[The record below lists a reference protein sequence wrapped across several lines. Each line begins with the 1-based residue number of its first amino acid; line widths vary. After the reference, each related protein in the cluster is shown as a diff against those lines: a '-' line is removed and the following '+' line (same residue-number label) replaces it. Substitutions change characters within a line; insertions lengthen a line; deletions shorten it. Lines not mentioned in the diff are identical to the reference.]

1 MALDTKDIF
10 LTGDDITVL
19 NGDFRV
25 TASDQQHIENMLK
38 ASPGNYY
45 QYPLVGLGGTDL
57 ISASINPSEIKKR
70 IKLQLK
76 ADNYKP
82 ITVKVSDDF
91 KIFID
96 AVRLK

>member
-10 LTGDDITVL
+10 LTNEDITISG
-19 NGDFRV
+19 GDFV
-25 TASDQQHIENMLK
+25 VYESDQQHIENILK

-45 QYPLVGLGGTDL
+45 HYPLLGLGSIDL

-82 ITVKVSDDF
+82 ITVKVTDDF
-91 KIFID
+91 KIYLD
-96 AVRLK
+96 AERIR